1 MAGDK
6 KVRDLMIPL
15 EDYPHI
21 PYWFT
26 LRQAMAIIREA
37 SIKFEK
43 SFEPRSVLVFD
54 EKYRL
59 MGMLTMRDIIRGL
72 EPEFLRSAGPVK
84 GDPGLAVLA
93 GLFGPGLQEKAKT
106 QVSEVM
112 SPIKVTVNAHDPLS
126 KALALMMTE
135 QVERLPVMQE
145 DKVAGIIRLS
155 ELFVE
160 IASLVLSE

>member
-1 MAGDK
+1 
-6 KVRDLMIPL
+6 
-15 EDYPHI
+15 
-21 PYWFT
+21 
-26 LRQAMAIIREA
+26 
-37 SIKFEK
+37 
-43 SFEPRSVLVFD
+43 
-54 EKYRL
+54 
-59 MGMLTMRDIIRGL
+59 
-72 EPEFLRSAGPVK
+72 
-84 GDPGLAVLA
+84 
-93 GLFGPGLQEKAKT
+93 
-106 QVSEVM
+106 M